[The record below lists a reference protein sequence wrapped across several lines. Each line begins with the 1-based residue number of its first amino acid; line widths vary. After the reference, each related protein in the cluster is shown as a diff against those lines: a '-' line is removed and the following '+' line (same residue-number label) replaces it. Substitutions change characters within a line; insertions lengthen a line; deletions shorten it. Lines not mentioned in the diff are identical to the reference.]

1 MVQYCSV
8 RKASLR
14 DDQRYQPIENY
25 GVIGNLQTIALV
37 GIDGSIDFLCFPY
50 FDSPTIFA
58 SLLDSAK
65 GGRFTLSAVLQ
76 NSRPK
81 QIYFLNS
88 NILLTRF
95 LSPDGVAEVSDF
107 MPISCEAEGDRNKPV
122 HHLIRRAKCVRGEV
136 KIRMLCD
143 PRFDYGRASHKV
155 ELLSEH
161 EALFVPIG
169 VNPGVKLLR
178 LRSQAPLVV
187 REKQVESEFKLKA
200 GEKVLF
206 ILDDTE
212 EETSSIDLA
221 QESVEAFKATLNY
234 WQSWVGRSMYRGRWR
249 EIVDRSA
256 LVLKMLTSQRHGS
269 IVAAP
274 TFGLPEVIGGG
285 RNWDYRFVWLRD
297 ASFTLYALIR
307 LGFQSE
313 SRAFFHWLEERLQGL
328 QPGEMLQTLYRLDGG
343 KDLEELGLD
352 HWEGYKRSSP
362 VRIGNGAV
370 NQVQLDIYGELMDC
384 LYLHDKYGEAISW
397 GLWTQV
403 SRLTSWVC
411 ENWDQPDEGIWE
423 IRGGKQPLFYSR
435 LMCWVAVDR
444 ALRLASKR
452 SLPAPVGQWLEV
464 RNAIYN
470 QIHTEFWNENLQSF
484 VQTRNGNTLDAV
496 TLLAPLVRFISPT
509 DPRWK
514 STLRA
519 IERELVDDSLVYR
532 YRTPDGLVG
541 GEGTFCMCSFWLIE
555 CLARNGQVE
564 RARFLFEKMLGYANH
579 LGLFAEELGPSGE
592 HLGNFPQAFTHMALI
607 SAAFELNRRLDAKSK
622 H

>member
-1 MVQYCSV
+1 MING
-8 RKASLR
+8 
-14 DDQRYQPIENY
+14 YQPIENY

-81 QIYFLNS
+81 QIYLLSS
-88 NILLTRF
+88 NVLLTRF
-95 LSPDGVAEVSDF
+95 LSPEGVVEVSDF
-107 MPISCEAEGDRNKPV
+107 MPISREAESDRNEPV
-122 HHLIRRAKCVRGEV
+122 HRLVRRAKCVRGEV
-136 KIRMLCD
+136 RIQMVCD
-143 PRFDYGRASHKV
+143 PRFNYGRVTHKV
-155 ELLSEH
+155 ELLSER
-161 EALFVPIG
+161 EALFMPAGADPVGKP
-169 VNPGVKLLR
+169 LR
-178 LRSQAPLVV
+178 LRSQIPLMV
-187 REKQVESEFKLKA
+187 REGQVESEFTLKA

-212 EETSSIDLA
+212 GETGGIDLA
-221 QESVEAFKATLNY
+221 RGSAEFKATLNY
-234 WQSWVGRSMYRGRWR
+234 WQSWVGKSTYRGRWR

-256 LVLKMLTSQRHGS
+256 LVLKILTSQRYGS

-274 TFGLPEVIGGG
+274 TFGLPELIGGG
-285 RNWDYRFVWLRD
+285 RNWDYRFAWLRD
-297 ASFTLYALIR
+297 TSFTLYALIR

-313 SRAFFHWLEERLQGL
+313 SQAFFHWLEDRLRGL
-328 QPGEMLQTLYRLDGG
+328 QPGETLQTLYRLDGR
-343 KDLEELGLD
+343 KDLEELELN

-362 VRIGNGAV
+362 VRIGNSAV
-370 NQVQLDIYGELMDC
+370 NQIQLDIYGELMDC
-384 LYLHDKYGEAISW
+384 LYLNDKYGEAISW
-397 GLWTQV
+397 ELWTQV
-403 SRLTSWVC
+403 SRLINWVC

-423 IRGGKQPLFYSR
+423 VRGGKQSLFYSR

-444 ALRLASKR
+444 ALRLALKR
-452 SLPAPVGQWLEV
+452 SLPAPVGQWLKV
-464 RNAIYN
+464 RDAIYN

-484 VQTRNGNTLDAV
+484 VQTKNGNTLDAV

-509 DPRWK
+509 DPRWE
-514 STLRA
+514 STLHA

-532 YRTPDGLVG
+532 YRTQDGLVG

-607 SAAFELNRRLDAKSK
+607 SAAFELNRRLDEKSK

>member
-1 MVQYCSV
+1 MING
-8 RKASLR
+8 
-14 DDQRYQPIENY
+14 YQPIENY

-37 GIDGSIDFLCFPY
+37 GIDGSVDFLCFPY

-58 SLLDSAK
+58 SLLDSTK

-81 QIYFLNS
+81 QIYLLNS

-95 LSPDGVAEVSDF
+95 LSPEGVVEVSDF
-107 MPISCEAEGDRNKPV
+107 MPISREAESDRDKPV
-122 HHLIRRAKCVRGEV
+122 HRLVRRAKCVRGKV
-136 KIRMLCD
+136 RIQMVCD
-143 PRFDYGRASHKV
+143 PRFDYGRAAHKV
-155 ELLSEH
+155 RLLSER
-161 EALFVPIG
+161 EALFMPVGADPTIK
-169 VNPGVKLLR
+169 PLR
-178 LRSQAPLVV
+178 LRSQTLLVV
-187 REKQVESEFKLKA
+187 KEEKVESEFMLKA
-200 GEKVLF
+200 GEKMLF
-206 ILDDTE
+206 ILEDAERGAGD
-212 EETSSIDLA
+212 IDLA
-221 QESVEAFKATLNY
+221 QESAEFKATLNY
-234 WQSWVGRSMYRGRWR
+234 WQSWVGKSTYRGHWR

-256 LVLKMLTSQRHGS
+256 LVLKMLTSQRYGS

-274 TFGLPEVIGGG
+274 TFGLPELIGGG
-285 RNWDYRFVWLRD
+285 RNWDYRFAWIRD
-297 ASFTLYALIR
+297 ASFTLYALSR

-313 SRAFFHWLEERLQGL
+313 SRAFFQWLEDRLRGL
-328 QPGEMLQTLYRLDGG
+328 QPGETLQTLYRLDGC
-343 KDLEELGLD
+343 KDLKELELK
-352 HWEGYKRSSP
+352 HWEGYKQSSP
-362 VRIGNGAV
+362 VRIGNGAA
-370 NQVQLDIYGELMDC
+370 NQTQLDIYGELMDC
-384 LYLHDKYGEAISW
+384 LYLYDKYGEAISRE
-397 GLWTQV
+397 LWTQV
-403 SRLTSWVC
+403 SRLTDWVC

-423 IRGGKQPLFYSR
+423 IRGGKQSLFYSR

-452 SLPAPVGQWLEV
+452 SLPAPVKQWLEV
-464 RNAIYN
+464 RDAIYN
-470 QIHTEFWNENLQSF
+470 QIHTEFWNEDLQSF
-484 VQTRNGNTLDAV
+484 VQIRNGSTLDAV

-509 DPRWK
+509 DPRWE

-532 YRTPDGLVG
+532 YRTQDGLVG

-607 SAAFELNRRLDAKSK
+607 SAAFELNRRLDEKSK